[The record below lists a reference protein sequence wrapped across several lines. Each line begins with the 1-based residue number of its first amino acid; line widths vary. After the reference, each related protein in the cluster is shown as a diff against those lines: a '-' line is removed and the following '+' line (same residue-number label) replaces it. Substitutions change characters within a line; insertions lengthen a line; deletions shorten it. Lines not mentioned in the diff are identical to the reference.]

1 MSWLALGFV
10 GVAAA
15 VLLVL
20 WLVASLAF
28 GVTLAQLAT
37 GIYHAFK
44 RAEPPSE
51 ADKTWDR
58 DQGREAGG
66 R

>member
-1 MSWLALGFV
+1 MSWLALCFV
-10 GVAAA
+10 AVAAA
-15 VLLVL
+15 VLLAL

-37 GIYHAFK
+37 GIYHVFK
-44 RAEPPSE
+44 PAEPPSE
-51 ADKTWDR
+51 ADKTWGR
-58 DQGREAGG
+58 DQGHEAGG